1 VIEVPL
7 GVLLCS
13 GLVCGDAPIA
23 RADYGTIRAVDL
35 QASRG
40 VAERRVAIVVATAS
54 IVVFGTLLLL
64 VPPFFLSFDEAK
76 YIGIGYNLI
85 DGLGPRTPFGDYFLP
100 HAPVWSALLV
110 VPNAW
115 FGLDPL
121 DTGHV
126 LNGIAGIALLGLTA
140 LLGWRIRPAVGGIAA
155 VGLLGVTYLHDL
167 TRTARL
173 DVPAAALALGY
184 LALGLVA
191 VRRGGA
197 RLGIAAGALFAL
209 AFLVKEIA
217 LPLAPVPFLAA
228 ILWGTPWRQIAGTAG
243 WTLITATVGLSW
255 WFVMVANLS
264 GVVYRLGTPAW
275 TLIPIAVAIGIVA
288 LLLIVAGRTGT
299 PPSSEVVGE
308 GQPLEASRAGRVG
321 RRLVVAVLTLA
332 WCAALA
338 WVFAGTLGV
347 RGTDVID
354 LPQLTRYAAT
364 WLPGALK
371 LIAAI
376 GVAGVLLSLA
386 AWRSA
391 ARGGRSAITDLWL
404 ATICSA
410 PLVLLVV
417 EVGEPPRNYLA
428 QLGILAALAGAGW
441 LWLGE
446 VMLRRLAGS
455 GRLSASAAGAAV
467 PVALVALLLA
477 STAVLAQHTLT
488 FRETK
493 TGVARESAI
502 ETAVDWVRANV
513 PAGEKVAIGSLLSYE
528 ISLGLRGTNPTTQV
542 RHQLVIGD
550 AAAPDGIRVSGQPA
564 TDDWIA
570 IDVAP
575 RNINEYQAFA
585 AGTLARELRESGAT
599 IWIYATE
606 AATSAPE
613 IVNALVGAQGVTEAA
628 SWSWPTPTIPVGLH
642 IYRIDTATLAF
653 PTDRLHVSGEALDR
667 LVAGL
672 EAAGEA
678 GRATAA
684 DLIDEIVV
692 APASAATDALLARLR
707 TLAGR

>member
-1 VIEVPL
+1 M
-7 GVLLCS
+7 
-13 GLVCGDAPIA
+13 A
-23 RADYGTIRAVDL
+23 
-35 QASRG
+35 
-40 VAERRVAIVVATAS
+40 
-54 IVVFGTLLLL
+54 VFGVLLLL

-76 YIGIGYNLI
+76 YIGIGYNLV

-110 VPNAW
+110 LPNAW

-121 DTGHV
+121 VTGHV
-126 LNGIAGIALLGLTA
+126 LNGIAGIALIGLTA
-140 LLGWRIRPAVGGIAA
+140 ALGWRIRPAVGGIAA
-155 VGLLGVTYLHDL
+155 VGLLGVTYVQDL

-184 LALGLVA
+184 LVVGLVA

-197 RLGIAAGALFAL
+197 RWGIAAGALFAL

-228 ILWGTPWRQIAGTAG
+228 ILSGTPWRQIAGSAG
-243 WTLITATVGLSW
+243 WALITAAVGLSW

-264 GVVYRLGTPAW
+264 GVVYRLETPAW
-275 TLIPIAVAIGIVA
+275 TLIPIAVAIAVVSA
-288 LLLIVAGRTGT
+288 LLIVVGRRGT
-299 PPSSEVVGE
+299 PPAPDGLGE
-308 GQPLEASRAGRVG
+308 GELGPGRADRAGR
-321 RRLVVAVLTLA
+321 RIVVVVLTVA
-332 WCAALA
+332 WCAALT

-371 LIAAI
+371 LIAAL
-376 GVAGVLLSLA
+376 GLVGVLLSIG
-386 AWRSA
+386 AWRSTT
-391 ARGGRSAITDLWL
+391 GGARSAITDLWL
-404 ATICSA
+404 ATICSV

-428 QLGILAALAGAGW
+428 QIGILAALAGAGW

-446 VMLRRLAGS
+446 ILVRRLAGS
-455 GRLSASAAGAAV
+455 GRVSPSAAAAAV
-467 PVALVALLLA
+467 PLALVALLVA
-477 STAVLAQHTLT
+477 SSAVLGVHTLT

-493 TGVARESAI
+493 SGLAREKAI
-502 ETAVDWVRANV
+502 ETAVDWVRTNV
-513 PAGEKVAIGSLLSYE
+513 PPGQKVAIGSFLSYE
-528 ISLGLRGTNPTTQV
+528 ISLGLRGTNPTAQV
-542 RHQLVIGD
+542 RHELVVGD
-550 AAAPDGIRVSGQPA
+550 PTAPDGIRVSGQPP
-564 TDDWIA
+564 TNDWIA

-575 RNINEYQAFA
+575 RNVNEYQAFA
-585 AGTLARELRESGAT
+585 ASTLARDLRESGAT
-599 IWIYATE
+599 IWIYGTE

-613 IVNALVGAQGVTEAA
+613 IVNALAGAPGVTEVG

-642 IYRIDTATLAF
+642 IYRIDPAMLAF
-653 PTDRLHVSGEALDR
+653 ATDRLHVSAEALDR
-667 LVAGL
+667 LVTSLA
-672 EAAGEA
+672 AAGPA

-684 DLIDEIVV
+684 TLADHVVV